1 MKKFKF
7 SLEPVL
13 DQRERIEE
21 EKQIA
26 FAARRRELQT
36 AQAELDR
43 LDALF
48 RENSSRLR
56 RDHKGFSADELRAH
70 YAHLEYL
77 DRAITMQHGVV
88 SQCRF
93 AVDRGRLDL
102 LEAGK
107 DRKVIEK
114 LKERRLEEHRQLAAA
129 QEQKDLDDFNNR
141 RFARNAS

>member
-7 SLEPVL
+7 PLQPVL
-13 DQRERIEE
+13 EQRERIEE

-26 FAARRRELQT
+26 FAARQRELRA
-36 AQAELDR
+36 AQADLDR
-43 LDALF
+43 LDGQF
-48 RENSSRLR
+48 RANSDRLR
-56 RDHKGFSADELRAH
+56 RDHKQLCTDDLRAH

-93 AVDRGRLDL
+93 AAERARVDL

-107 DRKVIEK
+107 ERKVIEK
-114 LKERRLEEHRQLAAA
+114 LKERRMEEHRQLVAA
-129 QEQKDLDDFNNR
+129 QEQKDLDDANNR

>member
-21 EKQIA
+21 EKQLA
-26 FAARRRELQT
+26 FAARRRELQA

-43 LDALF
+43 LDGQF
-48 RENSSRLR
+48 RLNSDRLR
-56 RDHKGFSADELRAH
+56 RDHKTLAAGDLCAH

-77 DRAITMQHGVV
+77 DRAITMQHGVL

-93 AVDRGRLDL
+93 AVERARVDL

-107 DRKVIEK
+107 ERKVIEK
-114 LKERRLEEHRQLAAA
+114 LKERRLGEYRQLAAA
-129 QEQKDLDDFNNR
+129 QEQKDLDDSNNR

>member
-26 FAARRRELQT
+26 FAARQRELQA
-36 AQAELDR
+36 AQAELER
-43 LDALF
+43 LDGQF
-48 RENSSRLR
+48 RAHSDRLR
-56 RDHKGFSADELRAH
+56 RDHKKFDADHLRAH

-93 AVDRGRLDL
+93 AAERARADL

-107 DRKVIEK
+107 ERKVIEK
-114 LKERRLEEHRQLAAA
+114 LKERRQEEHRQLAAA
-129 QEQKDLDDFNNR
+129 QDQKDLDDSNNR